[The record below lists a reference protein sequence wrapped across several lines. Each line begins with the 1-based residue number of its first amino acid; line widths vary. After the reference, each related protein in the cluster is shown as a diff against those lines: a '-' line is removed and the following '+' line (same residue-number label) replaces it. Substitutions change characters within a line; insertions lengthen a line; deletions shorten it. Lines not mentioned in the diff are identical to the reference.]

1 MLYHPDL
8 RPLVSYLIPLLNIT
22 MFWLID
28 LFQEGNDLYEDTLEP
43 KYISADLTEVELVEN
58 ETGPREN
65 HTLLLDV
72 RQTF

>member
-8 RPLVSYLIPLLNIT
+8 RPLVSYLISLLNIT